1 LIGHVV
7 VRAGSGFAEAERSS
21 AAIQSACEHAGWN
34 LVEIVRDRHNG
45 RIGDAPGVALRARA
59 HRRRRRE
66 GLVVSDLRR
75 LTRSIVDLG
84 AVITWFRDADATLI
98 ALDLG
103 IDTSTP
109 EGVQVA
115 ATLIAL
121 SRHEHQLIAS
131 RTRRGL
137 AEVRGNRAKG
147 RAGGPPPPRVDGPDR
162 RDARRG
168 HDGCR
173 PSPISSTP
181 KTVPTLR
188 WRARWR
194 PSSIQACLGY
204 RRPEPRDHLPELKTR
219 SRVTPILCDCRKC
232 IRQLAHSR
240 TLFVQRL
247 ARSCP

>member
-1 LIGHVV
+1 MYTPDHGGSPSQLPPGCRLIGHVV

-45 RIGDAPGVALRARA
+45 RIGTRPGLRYALERIAGGDA
-59 HRRRRRE
+59 E

-147 RAGGPPPPRVDGPDR
+147 RPAVRHRPELMDR
-162 RDARRG
+162 IVAMRAADMTLQAIA
-168 HDGCR
+168 DQLNAEN
-173 PSPISSTP
+173 
-181 KTVPTLR
+181 VPTLR
-188 WRARWR
+188 GGARWR

-204 RRPEPRDHLPELKTR
+204 RRPEPRDHLPELKR
-219 SRVTPILCDCRKC
+219 GR
-232 IRQLAHSR
+232 A
-240 TLFVQRL
+240 
-247 ARSCP
+247 